1 MPYRIAIQLVFFL
14 LPFIAFGLYV
24 LATTDAER
32 EGRRKWPIQALFLTG
47 LALTTA
53 VWFFKIFT
61 ENNERNLC
69 IEPPRSEN
77 GQIIPA
83 RTYPCERDAN
93 FGAPTTD
100 APGTAAS
107 GVSDPKGLRDPAE
120 ISASAPR
127 ENTMDEAEGTPPNDP

>member
-32 EGRRKWPIQALFLTG
+32 DGRRKWPIQALFLAG

-61 ENNERNLC
+61 ENDERNLC

-77 GQIIPA
+77 GKIIPA

-107 GVSDPKGLRDPAE
+107 GVTDPDGGRDSSRISADSPKQSTEDDPAD
-120 ISASAPR
+120 IPQ
-127 ENTMDEAEGTPPNDP
+127 DDP